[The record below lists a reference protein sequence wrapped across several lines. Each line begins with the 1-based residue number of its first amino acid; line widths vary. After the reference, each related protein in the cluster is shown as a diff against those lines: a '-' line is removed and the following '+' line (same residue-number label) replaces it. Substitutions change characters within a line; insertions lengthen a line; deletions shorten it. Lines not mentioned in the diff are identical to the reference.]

1 MRARK
6 QRTKRRERKREG
18 EKKRIPRTHLQI
30 DATKHPLFELE
41 GHGGKRG
48 AKKKEERGEKG
59 SAKKESDVCTLQYTR
74 ELAFGAG
81 IDTDRID
88 ESEPANV
95 PQSIPRINGS
105 RSIFMKRARYAT
117 SKTEF
122 NFAAGDIHVYIYK

>member
-48 AKKKEERGEKG
+48 AKKKRGKRGKREC
-59 SAKKESDVCTLQYTR
+59 KKRVR
-74 ELAFGAG
+74 
-81 IDTDRID
+81 R
-88 ESEPANV
+88 
-95 PQSIPRINGS
+95 
-105 RSIFMKRARYAT
+105 
-117 SKTEF
+117 
-122 NFAAGDIHVYIYK
+122 VYITVHKRTRVRGWNRHGSN